1 MAVSSYIQVRD
12 YKSGWRVVA
21 GFLHR
26 SRESWK
32 RRERRWK
39 LRCEQQTRELERA
52 RAAESAAVAAAAK
65 ANERARQLQAEVEQL
80 RNQPVRLPSDPPL
93 PKHRY
98 GARLISL
105 CVNLAQKVG
114 LRATPEVLKLVWEW
128 LGVEAKAP
136 HWTAVRGWLQR
147 LGIALLE
154 EPVERGE
161 DWIWMA
167 DHSNQIGAE
176 KVLAILGVRASQLPP
191 PGTPLRHADL
201 RVLKLQPGKSWKRED
216 MSREYAELAERCGNP
231 LAVLVD
237 GAVELREGAEILQ
250 ESRPE
255 TLILG
260 DFKHR
265 AANILKSLVGQSEAF
280 TRFHAKAGQTRC
292 AIQQTELAHLTPP
305 SPKPKSRFMNLGATL
320 RWSAVV
326 LWLLLHPAARA
337 RRAISDERFEE
348 KLGWLREF
356 APEIA
361 LWNECQKL
369 ISLSV
374 TFVNKQGLTHG
385 TTALLRG
392 ELTAHA
398 TQPLS
403 RELTDRLLDFVQ
415 TAENQL
421 SPGLRVPLSTEIL
434 ESSFGLYKQLERQ
447 HSKGGFTTLLAA
459 FPALLKPATPQLIQH
474 AFARVTN
481 KTARQWTAKHLGSTL
496 AAQRK
501 AAYQEFAQAL

>member
-1 MAVSSYIQVRD
+1 MGLSSYIQVQG
-12 YKSGWRVVA
+12 YKSRWPVVA

-26 SRESWK
+26 SREAQ
-32 RRERRWK
+32 RRRCGWWRQRCRQQERQVMLSK
-39 LRCEQQTRELERA
+39 
-52 RAAESAAVAAAAK
+52 AAEFAARVEVAK
-65 ANERARQLQAEVEQL
+65 WQEQARQSQAEIERL
-80 RNQPVRLPSDPPL
+80 KSQPVQLPSDPPL
-93 PKHRY
+93 PKHGY

-114 LRATPEVLKLVWEW
+114 LRATPVVLQLFWDW
-128 LGVEAKAP
+128 LGVQAKIP

-147 LGIALLE
+147 VGLALLE
-154 EPVERGE
+154 EPAERAD
-161 DWIWMA
+161 DWVWLA

-191 PGTPLRHADL
+191 PGTPLRQADL
-201 RVLKLQPGKSWKRED
+201 RVLALVPGKHWKRAD
-216 MSREYAELAERCGNP
+216 MSRAYRQVAERCGDP

-265 AANILKSLVGQSEAF
+265 AANLLKALVGESEAF
-280 TRFHAKAGQTRC
+280 TRFSAKIGQTRC

-305 SPKPKSRFMNLGATL
+305 SPKPKSRFMNLAATL
-320 RWSAVV
+320 HWAAVA
-326 LWLLLHPAARA
+326 LWLLQHPQAQA
-337 RRAISDERFEE
+337 RRNISDQRFEE

-356 APEIA
+356 ASEIDV
-361 LWNECQKL
+361 WNECQKL
-369 ISLSV
+369 ISRSV
-374 TFVNKQGLTHG
+374 TLINEQGLAHG
-385 TTALLRG
+385 TTALLRA
-392 ELTAHA
+392 ELTTPA
-398 TQPLS
+398 TPPLC
-403 RELTDRLLDFVQ
+403 RDLADRLLAFVQ
-415 TAENQL
+415 AAESQL
-421 SPGLRVPLSTEIL
+421 PIGRRLPLSTEIL

-459 FPALLKPATPQLIQH
+459 FPALLKPITPQLIRQT
-474 AFARVTN
+474 FARVSH
-481 KTARQWTAKHLGSTL
+481 KTLQQWTAEHLGSTL

-501 AAYQEFAQAL
+501 SAYQEFNQAL